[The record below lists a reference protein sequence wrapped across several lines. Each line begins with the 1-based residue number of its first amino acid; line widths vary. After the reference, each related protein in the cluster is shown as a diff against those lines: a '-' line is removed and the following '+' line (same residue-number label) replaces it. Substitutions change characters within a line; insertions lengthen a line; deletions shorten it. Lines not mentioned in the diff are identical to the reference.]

1 MIQKLQTQS
10 NAVMFIV
17 FEKDNRLD
25 ICCCVRL
32 QECADRKEDSLLFC
46 FFKKVYA
53 PFILKEWVRPII
65 VSMAGTLMSILTLL
79 CLKWKSVVVEFV
91 LSYFCSRFSVGGSV
105 CGNALLQYCC
115 GE

>member
-1 MIQKLQTQS
+1 
-10 NAVMFIV
+10 MFIAFV
-17 FEKDNRLD
+17 KGNRLD
-25 ICCCVRL
+25 ICCCVKL
-32 QECADRKEDSLLFC
+32 QEHENRKEDSLLFC

-65 VSMAGTLMSILTLL
+65 VSMAATLMSILTLF
-79 CLKWKSVVVEFV
+79 CLKWKSVVVEFM
-91 LSYFCSRFSVGGSV
+91 LSYFWSHFSVGGSV